1 MCVHV
6 YVYNAYTIVYVYVSE
21 FEGGSRQCVC
31 IKGVSV
37 HVVYVRVEA
46 MGCPSKNDERVEVK
60 KYIRPL
66 ANANVK
72 FFRGFLIII
81 GRSSFPPLSP
91 TPHVFLSVFLTTLSL
106 SLSHRSRN
114 YACVVGWLTI
124 RVYIKL

>member
-1 MCVHV
+1 M
-6 YVYNAYTIVYVYVSE
+6 YVYVSE
-21 FEGGSRQCVC
+21 IEGGSRQCVC

-46 MGCPSKNDERVEVK
+46 TGCSSKNERVEVK

-72 FFRGFLIII
+72 FSRGFLIII
-81 GRSSFPPLSP
+81 GRSPFPPLSP
-91 TPHVFLSVFLTTLSL
+91 TSHVFLSVFLTILSL
-106 SLSHRSRN
+106 SLSHRSIN
-114 YACVVGWLTI
+114 YACVVRWLTI